1 MSNHED
7 QQLEIQRYRMTLEQE
22 RRGGEVLDNNRAN
35 NDHELMNSERVTTIG
50 DNVDR
55 GRSLASSGEN
65 DGLRRPPRF
74 GSISQDLDRIPCRD
88 VR

>member
-35 NDHELMNSERVTTIG
+35 NDHELMNSERVTTG

-65 DGLRRPPRF
+65 DVQRRPLRF